1 MDERIHDEEALI
13 PLARGPVGIE
23 AFRVAGYI
31 SGEPLYAHWDG
42 RWLRVSRRLYDYATV
57 AIATDAAFA
66 EAGFGPSP
74 RSSDAMSPEDFLLA
88 MITCCTEIDLAE
100 YAIKGHRRVIAASS

>member
-1 MDERIHDEEALI
+1 MDHAFDDDEVLI
-13 PLARGPVGIE
+13 PLSRGPVGIE

-42 RWLRVSRRLYDYATV
+42 RLLRVSRTLYDYATV
-57 AIATDAAFA
+57 AIATEEAFA
-66 EAGFGPSP
+66 EAGFGPAR
-74 RSSDAMSPEDFLLA
+74 RSSDGTSPEEFLLA
-88 MITCCTEIDLAE
+88 VITCCEELDLAE